1 MMMNTLR
8 GLFAMNTKVK
18 IEEAATKE
26 INKLQASESN
36 LQAQLSSAQS
46 SHSKVS
52 AALNIIEASL
62 VIDETDKQALA
73 QQKKANIKLEGL
85 AKEIESTQVK
95 LQEVSEKKQEAIK
108 ELYRSRGELARKAN
122 VKNKRDMAV
131 GHFFNKAFGIEQGD
145 ARGLY
150 AEYNQNHDDLG
161 VAYGVG
167 PVDSL
172 DPNSDDWKFI
182 VGMNNEDE
190 SLANLQTAEIRKE
203 IGEAIKSVFEK
214 HDIKLSQQSL
224 SNLENL

>member
-1 MMMNTLR
+1 M
-8 GLFAMNTKVK
+8 
-18 IEEAATKE
+18 
-26 INKLQASESN
+26 
-36 LQAQLSSAQS
+36 
-46 SHSKVS
+46 
-52 AALNIIEASL
+52 
-62 VIDETDKQALA
+62 
-73 QQKKANIKLEGL
+73 
-85 AKEIESTQVK
+85 
-95 LQEVSEKKQEAIK
+95 
-108 ELYRSRGELARKAN
+108 GELARKAN

>member
-18 IEEAATKE
+18 TEEAATKE
-26 INKLQASESN
+26 IDKLQANESD
-36 LQAQLSSAQS
+36 LQVQLSNAQS

-73 QQKKANIKLEGL
+73 QQKKANSKLEGL

-95 LQEVSEKKQEAIK
+95 LAEVSSKKQEAVK

-122 VKNKRDMAV
+122 VKNRRDMAV
-131 GHFFNKAFGIEQGD
+131 GHFFNRAFGIEQGD

-150 AEYNQNHDDLG
+150 AEHNQNGIDLG

-167 PVDSL
+167 HTDSL
-172 DPNSDDWKFI
+172 ESSSDDWKFI

-203 IGEAIKSVFEK
+203 IGEAIKAVFEK
-214 HDIKLSQQSL
+214 HDIKLTEQSLRNL
-224 SNLENL
+224 SNL

>member
-1 MMMNTLR
+1 MMNTLR

>member
-1 MMMNTLR
+1 MMNTLR

-18 IEEAATKE
+18 TEEAATKE

>member
-18 IEEAATKE
+18 TEEAATKE

>member
-18 IEEAATKE
+18 TEEAATKE

-108 ELYRSRGELARKAN
+108 ELYRSRGGA
-122 VKNKRDMAV
+122 
-131 GHFFNKAFGIEQGD
+131 G
-145 ARGLY
+145 
-150 AEYNQNHDDLG
+150 
-161 VAYGVG
+161 
-167 PVDSL
+167 S
-172 DPNSDDWKFI
+172 
-182 VGMNNEDE
+182 
-190 SLANLQTAEIRKE
+190 
-203 IGEAIKSVFEK
+203 
-214 HDIKLSQQSL
+214 
-224 SNLENL
+224 